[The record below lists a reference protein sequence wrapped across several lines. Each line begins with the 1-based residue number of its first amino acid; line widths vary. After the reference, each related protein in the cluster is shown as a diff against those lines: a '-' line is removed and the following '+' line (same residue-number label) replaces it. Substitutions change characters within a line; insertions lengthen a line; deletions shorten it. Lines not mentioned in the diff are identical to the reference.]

1 MTQIIEALKP
11 YEAKIIN
18 FPDLDDLPEEDGEP
32 LETNWHRAQMNLLI
46 DVVTYR
52 WRDRQDFFVGG
63 NMFIYYSPEQALNR
77 DYKGPDFFVIKG
89 VDGSYSRNKWVA
101 WVEENRLP
109 NVIVE
114 LLSSSTASEDLGR
127 KKDLYERT
135 FRTPN
140 YFCYD
145 PDEDYLWGWR
155 LVGQRYVPLEPED
168 QGRLWSAELDAW
180 IGTWEGRY
188 LQHRALWLR
197 LFDADGQLIPTGE
210 EAERLEKEAADQRA
224 ETERQRAEAAEAEI
238 VRLRAELEQRI
249 EK

>member
-11 YEAKIIN
+11 YEAKIIG
-18 FPDLDDLPEEDGEP
+18 FPNLNDLPEEDGEP
-32 LETNWHRAQMNLLI
+32 LETNWHRAQINLLI
-46 DVVTYR
+46 DVVTTR

-63 NMFIYYSPEQALNR
+63 NLFIYYSPEQVLNR
-77 DYKGPDFFVIKG
+77 DYKGPGFFVVKG

-101 WVEENRLP
+101 WIEGGKLP

-114 LLSSSTASEDLGR
+114 LLSPSTASEDLGR

-155 LVGQRYVPLEPED
+155 LVGQRYVPVESDD
-168 QGRLWSAELDAW
+168 QGRLWSTELDAW

-188 LQHRALWLR
+188 LQHQALWLR
-197 LFDADGQLIPTGE
+197 LFDAEGRLIPTGE
-210 EAERLEKEAADQRA
+210 EAERQRA
-224 ETERQRAEAAEAEI
+224 EAERQRAEAAEAELA
-238 VRLRAELEQRI
+238 RLRAELEQRK